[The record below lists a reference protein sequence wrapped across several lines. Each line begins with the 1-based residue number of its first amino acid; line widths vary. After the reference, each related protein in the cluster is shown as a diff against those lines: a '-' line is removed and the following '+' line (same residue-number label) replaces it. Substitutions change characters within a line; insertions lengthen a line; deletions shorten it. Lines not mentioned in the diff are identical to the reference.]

1 MQINLNSDKGN
12 LRRHATESDVNP
24 QLQAAL
30 AEREK
35 FLMRYPHMRSYQAEI
50 DRILDKSGNAQGRM
64 AVLGMLLQG
73 KVLELQRELY
83 KMTLIL
89 GEAAKS
95 SQ

>member
-64 AVLGMLLQG
+64 AVLGMDDVDLPKIQFAWQKEIKNVRNFIDL
-73 KVLELQRELY
+73 
-83 KMTLIL
+83 
-89 GEAAKS
+89 A
-95 SQ
+95 